1 MDSPRLFGIIVPAG
15 LIWRGV
21 SALNQEES
29 EMNATAALPIVGVDL
44 AKSVFQLAV
53 ADGNWRVVEQQRLT
67 RTQFERWFANR
78 AVGLVVMEACG
89 SAHHWARWL
98 NGLGIEV
105 RLLPPPYVRAYV
117 KRNKTDA
124 ADACALLEAARC
136 ADIVPVRVKSVEQQ
150 ALQGLHRTRSL
161 WMATRTSRINALRG
175 FCREFGIAIAQGAR
189 LGVEQIGRVLADPH
203 SAVPELIRQTM
214 KLLVEE
220 IRLLEARVSQ
230 LEREL
235 TLLARQAPA
244 CTRLLSI
251 PGVGLLT
258 ATAMVAATSGSVSHF
273 RDARHFASWF
283 GLTPKEYSSG
293 GTRRL
298 GRISKRGD
306 RYLRMLLTHGARSVL
321 QAATKAVQAGRAVDE
336 LRQWALALQRRSNHN
351 KATCA
356 LANKLARI
364 CYATLRDEQAY
375 GRPAPRPNKKIER
388 TAFAIP
394 A

>member
-1 MDSPRLFGIIVPAG
+1 
-15 LIWRGV
+15 
-21 SALNQEES
+21 
-29 EMNATAALPIVGVDL
+29 MNPTAALPVVGVDL
-44 AKSVFQLAV
+44 AKSVFQLAL
-53 ADGNWRVVEQQRLT
+53 ADGNWKVLERQRLT

-98 NGLGIEV
+98 RTLGIEV
-105 RLLPPPYVRAYV
+105 RLLPAPYVRAYV

-124 ADACALLEAARC
+124 ADAAALLEAARC
-136 ADIVPVRVKSVEQQ
+136 ADISPVRVKSVDEQ
-150 ALQGLHRTRSL
+150 ALQALHRTRSL

-175 FCREFGIAIAQGAR
+175 FCREFGIPIVQGAR
-189 LGVEQIGRVLADPH
+189 TGLEQIARVLAEPD
-203 SAVPELIRQTM
+203 SAIPDLIRPAM

-220 IRLLEARVSQ
+220 IRLLEARVGQ

-235 TLLARQAPA
+235 TQSARASAACSTLL
-244 CTRLLSI
+244 TI

-258 ATAMVAATSGSVSHF
+258 ATAMVAATSGNVGHF
-273 RDARHFASWF
+273 RDARHFAAWF

-293 GTRRL
+293 STRRI

-306 RYLRMLLTHGARSVL
+306 RYLRMLLTHGARAVL
-321 QAATKAVQAGRAVDE
+321 RAATAAAQAGRSVE
-336 LRQWALALQRRSNHN
+336 GLRAWALAVQRRTNHN

-364 CYATLRDEQAY
+364 CYACLRDRAPYGHVRRLEKKMTRSAY
-375 GRPAPRPNKKIER
+375 PMPA
-388 TAFAIP
+388 
-394 A
+394 

>member
-1 MDSPRLFGIIVPAG
+1 
-15 LIWRGV
+15 
-21 SALNQEES
+21 
-29 EMNATAALPIVGVDL
+29 MNATAALPIVGVDL

-53 ADGNWRVVEQQRLT
+53 ADGSWRVVESHRLT
-67 RTQFERWFANR
+67 RTQFERWFINR

-105 RLLPPPYVRAYV
+105 RLLPAAYIRAYV
-117 KRNKTDA
+117 KRNKTDDT
-124 ADACALLEAARC
+124 DACALLEAARC
-136 ADIVPVRVKSVEQQ
+136 ADITPVRIKSVEQQ
-150 ALQGLHRTRSL
+150 ALQAMHRTRSL

-175 FCREFGIAIAQGAR
+175 FCREFGIVIAQGSR

-203 SAVPELIRQTM
+203 SAVPLLIRRSM
-214 KLLVEE
+214 SLLVEE
-220 IRLLEARVSQ
+220 IRLLEVRIAQ

-235 TLLARQAPA
+235 TALARQSPA
-244 CTRLLSI
+244 CTTLLSI

-258 ATAMVAATSGSVSHF
+258 ATAMVAATSGEVSHF
-273 RDARHFASWF
+273 HDARHFASWF
-283 GLTPKEYSSG
+283 GLTPKEHSSG
-293 GTRRL
+293 NTRHL

-321 QAATKAVQAGRAVDE
+321 RAAGAAVRAGKTVDG
-336 LRQWALALQRRSNHN
+336 LRQWALAVQSRSNHN

-364 CYATLRDEQAY
+364 CYATLRDGEPY
-375 GRPAPRPNKKIER
+375 GVARLQKKVAR
-388 TAFAIP
+388 TAFALP

>member
-1 MDSPRLFGIIVPAG
+1 
-15 LIWRGV
+15 
-21 SALNQEES
+21 
-29 EMNATAALPIVGVDL
+29 MNATAALPVVGVDL
-44 AKSVFQLAV
+44 AKSVFQLAI
-53 ADGNWRVVEQQRLT
+53 ADGSWRVVEQQRLT

-98 NGLGIEV
+98 NARGIEV
-105 RLLPPPYVRAYV
+105 RLLPAAYVRAYV

-136 ADIVPVRVKSVEQQ
+136 ADIAPVRVKSVEQQ

-161 WMATRTSRINALRG
+161 WMGTRTSRINALRG
-175 FCREFGIAIAQGAR
+175 FCREFGIVIAQGSR

-203 SAVPELIRQTM
+203 AAVPTLIRGTM
-214 KLLVEE
+214 TLLVEE
-220 IRLLEARVSQ
+220 IRLLEVRIAQ

-235 TLLARQAPA
+235 TALARQSSA
-244 CTRLLSI
+244 CTTLLSI

-258 ATAMVAATSGSVSHF
+258 ATAMVAATSGEVSHF

-283 GLTPKEYSSG
+283 GLTPKEHSSG
-293 GTRRL
+293 GTRHL

-321 QAATKAVQAGRAVDE
+321 RAASVAVRAGKTVDG
-336 LRQWALALQRRSNHN
+336 LRQWALGVQHRANHN
-351 KATCA
+351 KAACA

-364 CYATLRDEQAY
+364 CYATLRDGEPY
-375 GRPAPRPNKKIER
+375 GQSPRLNKKIER
-388 TAFAIP
+388 TAFALP
-394 A
+394 N

>member
-1 MDSPRLFGIIVPAG
+1 
-15 LIWRGV
+15 
-21 SALNQEES
+21 
-29 EMNATAALPIVGVDL
+29 
-44 AKSVFQLAV
+44 
-53 ADGNWRVVEQQRLT
+53 
-67 RTQFERWFANR
+67 
-78 AVGLVVMEACG
+78 MEACG

-98 NGLGIEV
+98 NNFGIEV
-105 RLLPPPYVRAYV
+105 KLLPAAYIRAYV

-136 ADIVPVRVKSVEQQ
+136 AEIVPVRVKSIEQQ

-161 WMATRTSRINALRG
+161 WQSTRTSRINALRG
-175 FCREFGIAIAQGAR
+175 FCREFGIVIAQGSR
-189 LGVEQIGRVLADPH
+189 LGVEQISRVLADPQ
-203 SAVPELIRQTM
+203 STVPTLIRRTM
-214 KLLVEE
+214 LLLVEE
-220 IRLLEARVSQ
+220 IRLLETRISQ

-235 TLLARQAPA
+235 TLLARQSAA
-244 CTRLLSI
+244 CTTLLSI

-258 ATAMVAATSGSVSHF
+258 ATAMVAATSGNVQHF

-293 GTRRL
+293 SSRHR

-321 QAATKAVQAGRAVDE
+321 RAASVAAKTGRTLDG
-336 LRQWALALQRRSNHN
+336 LRRWALAVQDRSNHN

-364 CYATLRDEQAY
+364 CYAILRDAQPY
-375 GRPAPRPNKKIER
+375 GQPAPRLSKKIGR
-388 TAFAIP
+388 TAFAL
-394 A
+394 AT